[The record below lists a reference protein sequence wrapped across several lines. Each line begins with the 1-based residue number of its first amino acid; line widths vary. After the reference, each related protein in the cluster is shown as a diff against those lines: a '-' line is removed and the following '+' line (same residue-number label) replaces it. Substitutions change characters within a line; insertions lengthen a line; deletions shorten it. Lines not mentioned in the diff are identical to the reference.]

1 MSDQQTQQ
9 GQPAQGQ
16 SQAAPKLDPRQYA
29 KYGVDQTEVPTEVP
43 SQGGGYIPML
53 AFGRKCGC
61 KLARLTLS
69 PALQAAASK
78 AGVRISDGELVC
90 MGGRAC
96 GLSTGLR
103 LSALLELLR

>member
-1 MSDQQTQQ
+1 MY
-9 GQPAQGQ
+9 GPYPPADDDDETVLRVSVEVTGAVC
-16 SQAAPKLDPRQYA
+16 QA
-29 KYGVDQTEVPTEVP
+29 T
-43 SQGGGYIPML
+43 PML